1 LCEVQPLREKFIC
14 SFIPLCILWF
24 SSYFFAGDMTIY
36 AGFQNPKDRLSTLQ
50 VGRTGP
56 REVPFD
62 TSLGSVGKGVW

>member
-1 LCEVQPLREKFIC
+1 MREKFIC
-14 SFIPLCILWF
+14 SFIPLGILSF

-36 AGFQNPKDRLSTLQ
+36 AGLQNPKDRLSTLQ
-50 VGRTGP
+50 FGRTGP